1 MTRPVRRRTRQQDA
15 RAVALRAA
23 AAGALG
29 VGGLAVGSFAVA
41 ALAVGAL
48 AVGRL
53 APGRGQVEDVHI
65 RASTAASSPWTS
77 RCAGPERA
85 HSHQWADGAGR
96 RRPGRPGELG

>member
-1 MTRPVRRRTRQQDA
+1 VTRPVRRRTRQQDA
-15 RAVALRAA
+15 RAVALGVA

-65 RASTAASSPWTS
+65 ARQYGGELTLDQSLRGT
-77 RCAGPERA
+77 
-85 HSHQWADGAGR
+85 GAGAL
-96 RRPGRPGELG
+96 PPVG